1 MTRCFKKHSVS
12 SRLSWDSGFWIFP
25 QVKQVEKFSFDLSN
39 APHIIMDDS
48 LHTMVVR
55 MLKAAFGTA
64 PMISSSSIFSNHQLR
79 KPRLQSLAE
88 LIKVRAT
95 LQGESG
101 LTSDVITS
109 LEVRLA
115 SAVITHAILNPY
127 VSDWDADRFSEPLVN
142 AKDRT
147 IHFENPKIG
156 YINAPATV
164 LDVHGRVIVWYLPGI
179 IPDARI
185 GLTNLKRL
193 VDTLYQSTSLKQK
206 ANREWLL
213 KISYVE
219 HFWSNIAKVSLPD
232 MARASGQAMLA
243 RAGRVENEI
252 SLDWPSVYTNID
264 IIVNQE
270 TPSH

>member
-1 MTRCFKKHSVS
+1 M
-12 SRLSWDSGFWIFP
+12 
-25 QVKQVEKFSFDLSN
+25 E
-39 APHIIMDDS
+39 DS
-48 LHTMVVR
+48 LHTMVVL

-64 PMISSSSIFSNHQLR
+64 PVISSSSIFSNHQLR
-79 KPRLQSLAE
+79 KPR
-88 LIKVRAT
+88 AT

-101 LTSDVITS
+101 LTSDAITS

-115 SAVITHAILNPY
+115 STVITHAILNPY
-127 VSDWDADRFSEPLVN
+127 VLDWDADRFSEPLVH

-156 YINAPATV
+156 CINAPATV

-185 GLTNLKRL
+185 ELLNSLLLSIKDNLQTEPKNKPKDNSKLNKQYGHKYQPVDQVMYGHCRISMSPATFQQAHERL

-206 ANREWLL
+206 ANREWPL

-219 HFWSNIAKVSLPD
+219 HFWSNVAKVSLPG
-232 MARASGQAMLA
+232 MARAG
-243 RAGRVENEI
+243 G
-252 SLDWPSVYTNID
+252 
-264 IIVNQE
+264 
-270 TPSH
+270 

>member
-1 MTRCFKKHSVS
+1 
-12 SRLSWDSGFWIFP
+12 
-25 QVKQVEKFSFDLSN
+25 
-39 APHIIMDDS
+39 MDDS
-48 LHTMVVR
+48 LHTMVVG
-55 MLKAAFGTA
+55 MLKAAFGTV

-79 KPRLQSLAE
+79 KPRLRSLAE
-88 LIKVRAT
+88 LTQVRAT

-101 LTSDVITS
+101 LTSDAITS

-127 VSDWDADRFSEPLVN
+127 RFSEPLVH

-179 IPDARI
+179 VPDARI
-185 GLTNLKRL
+185 HQPVDQVMYGHGRISMSPATFQQAHEGLTNLKRL

-232 MARASGQAMLA
+232 MARAGDQAMLA
-243 RAGRVENEI
+243 KAGRVENEI